1 MLGPFDYAIWCAG
14 FLVGVYVVM
23 CSIAKKQFVNYLS
36 LNAYVLVTAL
46 VSLAQFLA
54 LRDFGFS
61 SMQYRYTYYYTEC
74 LLTVLLYLVIMGL
87 YSHVFREMGA
97 RRYVRV
103 ATVLLLLG
111 VAGFSYLVVRHDAGS
126 LSGKFALEI
135 SQNLYFVGAVLTYG
149 LWSVVM
155 RLRET
160 RTRLVQL
167 VLALGVYFSAFAAVY
182 ALRNMFPHFALLN
195 SIPPLLGVWLPASWA
210 YTFTRIPEEARLA
223 PSELAVE
230 IR

>member
-14 FLVGVYVVM
+14 FLAGVYVVV
-23 CSIAKKQFVNYLS
+23 CSIGKKQFINYLS

-54 LRDFGFS
+54 LRDFGFN

-74 LLTVLLYLVIMGL
+74 LLTVLLYLVITGL
-87 YSHVFREMGA
+87 YSHVFRELRA
-97 RRYVRV
+97 SRYVRA
-103 ATVLLLLG
+103 ATVLVLAG
-111 VAGFSYLVVRHDAGS
+111 VAAFSYVVVRHNAGS
-126 LSGKFALEI
+126 LSGRFALEI

-149 LWSVVM
+149 LWVVVLK
-155 RLRET
+155 LRET
-160 RTRLVQL
+160 RACLVQL
-167 VLALGVYFSAFAAVY
+167 VLALGIYFSAFAAVY
-182 ALRNMFPHFALLN
+182 ALRNLFPHSAVLN
-195 SIPPLLGVWLPASWA
+195 NIPPILGVWLPASWA
-210 YTFTRIPEEARLA
+210 YTFTRIPQEARLA